1 MSLDIRSDYEDWIG
15 TPVDLAKVAEYI
27 TENFPADF
35 HFLNYTAQ
43 TLDDLIADTQGPFPL
58 SRYYLSGEELAD
70 HLDLEGI
77 IDTSKN
83 YNVIASPGI
92 LPDYRIREQYLI
104 PLFDEIVKYQA
115 Y

>member
-1 MSLDIRSDYEDWIG
+1 MLRVVRI
-15 TPVDLAKVAEYI
+15 
-27 TENFPADF
+27 
-35 HFLNYTAQ
+35 FLR
-43 TLDDLIADTQGPFPL
+43 L
-58 SRYYLSGEELAD
+58 RCV
-70 HLDLEGI
+70 
-77 IDTSKN
+77 DTSKN